1 MMNFGIDAQSWR
13 ALSVVIGVA
22 VTLSSVIPAAAQ
34 TTGRAID
41 VANYQGA
48 DREQRLTDG
57 AKREG
62 SLTLYSNAP
71 TDDNTALVGAFE
83 KKYGIKINLYRASS
97 EEIRQRAVNE
107 ARARRF
113 DVDFILNNAPAME
126 ALTSEKLLV
135 EVKSPHVANL
145 MPAAIPSHRS
155 WVGFCLNV
163 LVQAYNTNLIKKADL
178 PKTFQDL
185 LDPKWKGKIAIEA
198 DDSDWFAGLLEVM
211 GSEPGERLFRSI
223 AETNGFS
230 VRKGH
235 TLLTNL
241 VSAGEAPLALTVFNY
256 TAEQLKKKGAPID
269 WFVIEPLISMPNSIA
284 VAANAQRPYAAVLFF
299 DYMLSD
305 AQKILADRDYVVT
318 NTKIASPIERSKLH
332 VMDSAKVLQDGEKW
346 QRLYT
351 QVISSRN

>member
-1 MMNFGIDAQSWR
+1 MMNAPIRLSWL
-13 ALSVVIGVA
+13 ALPVAIGVA
-22 VTLSSVIPAAAQ
+22 TTIWSAVPATAQ
-34 TTGRAID
+34 TSRVTEVTD
-41 VANYQGA
+41 YQGA
-48 DREQRLTDG
+48 DREQRLVEG

-71 TDDNTALVGAFE
+71 TDDNTALVGGFE
-83 KKYGIKINLYRASS
+83 KKYGIKVNLYRASS
-97 EEIRQRAVNE
+97 EEIRQRVVNE
-107 ARARRF
+107 GQARRF

-135 EVKSPHVANL
+135 EVKSPHVADL
-145 MPAAIPSHRS
+145 MPQAIAADRS

-163 LVQAYNTNLIKKADL
+163 LVQAYNVNLIKKTEL
-178 PKTFQDL
+178 PKAYADL

-198 DDSDWFAGLLEVM
+198 DDSDWFAGLMGVM
-211 GSEPGERLFRSI
+211 GEEKGLKLFRDI
-223 AETNGFS
+223 AATNGFS

-235 TLLTNL
+235 TLLANL
-241 VSAGEAPLALTVFNY
+241 VSAGEVPLGLTLFNY

-269 WFVIEPLISMPNSIA
+269 WFVIEPPISMPNSIA
-284 VAANAQRPYAAVLFF
+284 VAANAPRPNAAVLFF

-332 VMDSAKVLQDGEKW
+332 VMDSAKVLQEGEKW

-351 QVISSRN
+351 QVISSRK

>member
-1 MMNFGIDAQSWR
+1 MTNMRNSDRSWLALGTALGLAAIALAPSSATAQ
-13 ALSVVIGVA
+13 V
-22 VTLSSVIPAAAQ
+22 
-34 TTGRAID
+34 GRATE

-48 DREQRLTDG
+48 DREQRLIDG

-71 TDDNTALVGAFE
+71 TDDNTALVGGFE
-83 KKYGIKINLYRASS
+83 KKYGIKVNLYRASS
-97 EEIRQRAVNE
+97 EEIRQRVVNE

-135 EVKSPHVANL
+135 EVKSPHVADL
-145 MPAAIPSHRS
+145 MPQAIAADRS
-155 WVGFCLNV
+155 WAGFCRNV
-163 LVQAYNTNLIKKADL
+163 LVQAYNTNLIKKTDL
-178 PKTFQDL
+178 PKTYADL

-198 DDSDWFAGLLEVM
+198 DDSDWFAGLMGVM
-211 GSEPGERLFRSI
+211 GEDKGIKLFRDI
-223 AETNGFS
+223 AATNGFS

-235 TLLTNL
+235 TLLANL
-241 VSAGEAPLALTVFNY
+241 VSAGEVPLGLTLFNY

-284 VAANAQRPYAAVLFF
+284 VAANAPRPHAAVLFF

-305 AQKILADRDYVVT
+305 AQKVLADRDYVVT
-318 NTKIASPIERSKLH
+318 NTKIASPIERGKLH
-332 VMDSAKVLQDGEKW
+332 VMDSAKVLQEGEKW

-351 QVISSRN
+351 QVISSRK

>member
-1 MMNFGIDAQSWR
+1 
-13 ALSVVIGVA
+13 V
-22 VTLSSVIPAAAQ
+22 
-34 TTGRAID
+34 
-41 VANYQGA
+41 
-48 DREQRLTDG
+48 
-57 AKREG
+57 
-62 SLTLYSNAP
+62 
-71 TDDNTALVGAFE
+71 
-83 KKYGIKINLYRASS
+83 
-97 EEIRQRAVNE
+97 
-107 ARARRF
+107 
-113 DVDFILNNAPAME
+113 
-126 ALTSEKLLV
+126 
-135 EVKSPHVANL
+135 
-145 MPAAIPSHRS
+145 
-155 WVGFCLNV
+155 
-163 LVQAYNTNLIKKADL
+163 KKADL

-198 DDSDWFAGLLEVM
+198 DDSDWFAGLLQVM
-211 GSEPGERLFRSI
+211 GPEQGEKLFRAI

-284 VAANAQRPYAAVLFF
+284 VAANAQRPHAAVLFF

-318 NTKIASPIERSKLH
+318 NTKIASPIERGKLH
-332 VMDSAKVLQDGEKW
+332 VMDSAKVLQEGEKW

-351 QVISSRN
+351 QVISSRK